1 MLMLEEIYAIGSYP
15 ALKNDSTF
23 QSKLIL
29 LLKLYGIILLLNF
42 FSAPL
47 FLLWEYIVTHLHYK
61 SLAAQY
67 KTSMH
72 SFITKYGYWKAVLY
86 ISLLGPVIE
95 EIIFRLPVSFKR
107 KHIAISFGFA
117 LVLLAKV
124 IPGLGNQNLFI
135 NILVRIPL
143 FAVGYFALL
152 KSLPQN
158 TTPNK
163 KAQKVFILFSIII
176 FGLLHT
182 FNYAP
187 FEWGIIWIYP
197 LYVLPQLFM
206 GWFLTYVRFKSGFAW
221 GIALHVLINGITM
234 LIQSAYKI
242 Y

>member
-1 MLMLEEIYAIGSYP
+1 MLEEIYAIGKYP
-15 ALKNDSTF
+15 LLKNDSTF

-29 LLKLYGIILLLNF
+29 LLKIYGIVFLLNF

-47 FLLWEYIVTHLHYK
+47 YLLWEFIVTHLHYK

-72 SFITKYGYWKAVLY
+72 SFLAKYGYWKAILY
-86 ISLLGPVIE
+86 VSLIGPVIE
-95 EIIFRLPVSFKR
+95 EIIFRLPLSFKR
-107 KHIAISFGFA
+107 KHIAVAFGCA
-117 LVLLAKV
+117 LVLLAKAL
-124 IPGLGNQNLFI
+124 PTLNQQNLSI
-135 NILVRIPL
+135 NILARLIL
-143 FAVGYFALL
+143 FVLGYFALL

-158 TTPNK
+158 ITPNK
-163 KAQKVFILFSIII
+163 RAQKGFILSSIII

-187 FEWGIIWIYP
+187 FQWGIIFIYP
-197 LYVLPQLFM
+197 LYVIPQLFM
-206 GWFLTYVRFKSGFAW
+206 GWFLTYVRFKNGFFW
-221 GIALHVLINGITM
+221 GVALHVLINSITI